1 MASSSRNNGG
11 SSTILAEPYELHP
24 VRVKQDVPII
34 ASRTLSSS
42 GGRSLAEAIV
52 AQDRNET
59 LPSPTTASEQIETY
73 NYPRI
78 NLYRLP
84 ATLWAFTIMGMND
97 VSITL
102 LIGCHA

>member
-11 SSTILAEPYELHP
+11 SSTMLEEPYELQP
-24 VRVKQDVPII
+24 VKVKQDVPIV
-34 ASRTLSSS
+34 ASRTPSS
-42 GGRSLAEAIV
+42 GGRSLTEGTQAH
-52 AQDRNET
+52 DRNET

-73 NYPRI
+73 KYPRI

-97 VSITL
+97 VSTIRRPPPT
-102 LIGCHA
+102 H